1 MTILSRA
8 FEYHL
13 SDKGDGS
20 TQWMKTSNS
29 MELGDQGLELALQTG
44 GNDPVPVP
52 FMMEEESDDESESV
66 GNKSGDES
74 GQMGKD
80 DDSAE
85 LGGGLPASLEGGI
98 PLSAGKKHPAAGI
111 SKSPTSEKTTKGLS
125 ERRRI
130 EENNSDEDEEEEQN
144 HIYKPLTKK
153 QARPVGRVSKSPTS
167 ETTTKELIKRRRIKE
182 NNSDEDEDE
191 EEDQLQFFKPLKKRH
206 ARPGGRHS
214 LTKMRRRN

>member
-44 GNDPVPVP
+44 GNNPVPVP

-66 GNKSGDES
+66 GV
-74 GQMGKD
+74 
-80 DDSAE
+80 
-85 LGGGLPASLEGGI
+85 GGLPASLEGGI

-191 EEDQLQFFKPLKKRH
+191 DEEDDQLRFFKPLKKRH